1 MLMAN
6 EFVRIWIREGPRL
19 MSNLIDVR
27 NLTLTVP
34 SRKGRVPVVQDLS
47 FTIKQGEK
55 LGLVGE
61 SGSGKSLT
69 AFSLMRLIKEPV
81 RIESGEIHINGVDVL
96 KLSAEQFRKYR
107 GSEIAM
113 IYQDPMSALNPIM
126 KIGDQIVES
135 IQLHKKISKADARKL
150 AIELLASVGI
160 PEPEERI
167 DSYPFE
173 MSGGMLQRVVI
184 AIALSGEP
192 KVLIADEAT
201 TALDVTTQERVLN
214 LLNRLAEERNL
225 SVLLITHDLGVA
237 AQFSDRINVMYGGK
251 LVEQGNIKDVFTN
264 PYHPYTRALLDS
276 RCDYTVDV
284 DKPIRSIAGQPPRP
298 DNRPPG
304 CVFAPRCEHA
314 ISQCASEVPA
324 LRSVDERHVACIRV
338 EELSSVRNS

>member
-1 MLMAN
+1 MN
-6 EFVRIWIREGPRL
+6 
-19 MSNLIDVR
+19 NLIEVR

-34 SRKGRVPVVQDLS
+34 SSKGRVPVVDDLS
-47 FTIKQGEK
+47 FTIRQGEK

-81 RIESGEIHINGVDVL
+81 RIESGEILIGGVDVL
-96 KLSAEQFRKYR
+96 KLGADQFRKYR

-126 KIGDQIVES
+126 KIGDQIIES
-135 IQLHKKISKADARKL
+135 IQLHKKISKADAKKE
-150 AIELLASVGI
+150 AISLLASVGI

-167 DSYPFE
+167 SSYPFE

-201 TALDVTTQERVLN
+201 TALDVTTQERVLD
-214 LLNRLAEERNL
+214 LLNRLALDRNL
-225 SVLLITHDLGVA
+225 SILLITHDLGVA

-251 LVEQGNIKDVFTN
+251 LVEQGEIKDVFTN
-264 PYHPYTRALLDS
+264 PYHPYTRALLNS
-276 RCDYTVDV
+276 RCDYTINVNE
-284 DKPIRSIAGQPPRP
+284 PIKSIAGQPPRL
-298 DNRPPG
+298 DNRPAG

-314 ISQCASEVPA
+314 ISLCTSEVPK
-324 LRSVDERHVACIRV
+324 LRELNKRNVACIRV
-338 EELSSVRNS
+338 EELLMVNK

>member
-1 MLMAN
+1 
-6 EFVRIWIREGPRL
+6 
-19 MSNLIDVR
+19 MSNVIEVR

-34 SRKGRVPVVQDLS
+34 SSKGRVPVVHELS
-47 FTIKQGEK
+47 FAIEQGEK

-69 AFSLMRLIKEPV
+69 AFSLMRLIKDPV
-81 RIESGEIHINGVDVL
+81 RIESGEIIFSGVNVL
-96 KLSAEQFRKYR
+96 KLSDEQFRRYR

-126 KIGDQIVES
+126 RIGDQIIES
-135 IQLHKKISKADARKL
+135 IQLHKKISKKNALKE
-150 AIELLASVGI
+150 AISLLESVGI
-160 PEPEERI
+160 PEPEERAN
-167 DSYPFE
+167 SYPFE

-214 LLNRLAEERNL
+214 LLNRLAAERNL

-237 AQFSDRINVMYGGK
+237 AQFSDRINVMYGGR
-251 LVEQGNIKDVFTN
+251 LVEQGKIKDVFTN
-264 PYHPYTRALLDS
+264 PFHPYTRALLDS

-284 DKPIRSIAGQPPRP
+284 NTPIRSIAGQPPRP
-298 DNRPPG
+298 DNRPSG

-314 ISQCASEVPA
+314 VSQCTSDVPV
-324 LRSVDERHVACIRV
+324 LREISMRQVACIRV
-338 EELSSVRNS
+338 EELSAVKES

>member
-1 MLMAN
+1 MN
-6 EFVRIWIREGPRL
+6 
-19 MSNLIDVR
+19 NLIEVR

-34 SRKGRVPVVQDLS
+34 SSKGRVPVVDDLS
-47 FTIKQGEK
+47 FTIRQGEK

-81 RIESGEIHINGVDVL
+81 RIESGEILIGGVDVL
-96 KLSAEQFRKYR
+96 KLGADQFRKYR

-126 KIGDQIVES
+126 KIGDQIIES
-135 IQLHKKISKADARKL
+135 IQLHKKISKADAKKE
-150 AIELLASVGI
+150 AISLLASVGI

-167 DSYPFE
+167 SSYPFE

-201 TALDVTTQERVLN
+201 TALDVTTQERVLD
-214 LLNRLAEERNL
+214 LLNRLALDRNL
-225 SVLLITHDLGVA
+225 SILLITHDLGVA

-251 LVEQGNIKDVFTN
+251 LVEQGEIKDVFTN
-264 PYHPYTRALLDS
+264 PYHPYTRALLNS
-276 RCDYTVDV
+276 RCDYTINVNE
-284 DKPIRSIAGQPPRP
+284 PIKSIAGQPPRS
-298 DNRPPG
+298 DNRPAG

-314 ISQCASEVPA
+314 ISLCTSEVPK
-324 LRSVDERHVACIRV
+324 LRELNKRNVACIRV
-338 EELSSVRNS
+338 EELLMVNK

>member
-1 MLMAN
+1 
-6 EFVRIWIREGPRL
+6 
-19 MSNLIDVR
+19 MSNVIEVR

-34 SRKGRVPVVQDLS
+34 SSKGRVPVVHDLS
-47 FTIKQGEK
+47 FAIEQGEK

-69 AFSLMRLIKEPV
+69 AFSLMRLIKDPV
-81 RIESGEIHINGVDVL
+81 RIESGEIIFSGVNAL
-96 KLSAEQFRKYR
+96 KLSDEQFRRYR

-126 KIGDQIVES
+126 RIGDQIIES
-135 IQLHKKISKADARKL
+135 IQLHKKISKKNALKE
-150 AIELLASVGI
+150 AISLLESVGI
-160 PEPEERI
+160 PEPEERAN
-167 DSYPFE
+167 SYPFE

-214 LLNRLAEERNL
+214 LLNRLAAERNL

-237 AQFSDRINVMYGGK
+237 AQFSDRINVMYGGR
-251 LVEQGNIKDVFTN
+251 LVEQGKIKDVFTN
-264 PYHPYTRALLDS
+264 PFHPYTRALLDS

-284 DKPIRSIAGQPPRP
+284 NTPIRSIAGQPPRP
-298 DNRPPG
+298 DNRPSG

-314 ISQCASEVPA
+314 VSQCTSDVPV
-324 LRSVDERHVACIRV
+324 LREISMRQVACIRV
-338 EELSSVRNS
+338 EELSAVKES

>member
-1 MLMAN
+1 MEN
-6 EFVRIWIREGPRL
+6 EFVKTWIRESL
-19 MSNLIDVR
+19 QSMNNLIEVR

-34 SRKGRVPVVQDLS
+34 SSKGRVPVVDDLS
-47 FTIKQGEK
+47 FTIRQGEK

-81 RIESGEIHINGVDVL
+81 RIESGEILIGGVDVL
-96 KLSAEQFRKYR
+96 KLGADQFRKYR

-126 KIGDQIVES
+126 KIGDQIIES
-135 IQLHKKISKADARKL
+135 IQLHKKISKSDAKKE
-150 AIELLASVGI
+150 AISLLASVGI

-167 DSYPFE
+167 SSYPFE

-201 TALDVTTQERVLN
+201 TALDVTTQERVLD
-214 LLNRLAEERNL
+214 LLNRLALDRNL
-225 SVLLITHDLGVA
+225 SILLITHDLGVA

-251 LVEQGNIKDVFTN
+251 LVEQGEIKDVFTN
-264 PYHPYTRALLDS
+264 PYHPYTRALLNS
-276 RCDYTVDV
+276 RCDYTINVNE
-284 DKPIRSIAGQPPRP
+284 PIKSIAGQPPRP
-298 DNRPPG
+298 DNRPAG

-314 ISQCASEVPA
+314 ISLCTSEVPT
-324 LRSVDERHVACIRV
+324 LRELNKRNVACIRV
-338 EELSSVRNS
+338 EDLLMVNK

>member
-1 MLMAN
+1 
-6 EFVRIWIREGPRL
+6 
-19 MSNLIDVR
+19 MSNLIEVR

-34 SRKGRVPVVQDLS
+34 TSKGRASVVENLTFSIQ
-47 FTIKQGEK
+47 QGEK

-69 AFSLMRLIKEPV
+69 AYSLMRLIKAPV
-81 RIESGEIHINGVDVL
+81 RIESGEILINGVDVL
-96 KLSAEQFRKYR
+96 KLTEEEFRKYR

-126 KIGDQIVES
+126 KIGDQIIES
-135 IQLHKKISKADARKL
+135 ILLHKKISKKEALKI
-150 AIELLASVGI
+150 AIALLESVGI
-160 PEPEERI
+160 PEPEERVH
-167 DSYPFE
+167 SYPFE

-237 AQFSDRINVMYGGK
+237 AQFSDRINVMYGGR
-251 LVEQGNIKDVFTN
+251 LVEQGRTRDVFTL
-264 PYHPYTRALLDS
+264 PQHPYTRALLDS

-284 DKPIRSIAGQPPRP
+284 NKPIRSIAGQPPRP
-298 DNRPPG
+298 DNRPSG
-304 CVFAPRCEHA
+304 CVFAPRCEHVEA
-314 ISQCASEVPA
+314 ACISSIPE
-324 LRSVDERHVACIRV
+324 LRDIDDRAVACIRA
-338 EELSSVRNS
+338 EELKSVKN

>member
-1 MLMAN
+1 
-6 EFVRIWIREGPRL
+6 
-19 MSNLIDVR
+19 MSNVIEVR

-34 SRKGRVPVVQDLS
+34 SSKGRVPVVHDLS
-47 FTIKQGEK
+47 FAIEQGEK

-69 AFSLMRLIKEPV
+69 AFSLMRLIKDPV
-81 RIESGEIHINGVDVL
+81 RIESGEILFSGVNVL
-96 KLSAEQFRKYR
+96 KLSDEQFRRYR

-126 KIGDQIVES
+126 RIGDQIIES
-135 IQLHKKISKADARKL
+135 IQLHKKISKKNALKE
-150 AIELLASVGI
+150 AISLLESVGI
-160 PEPEERI
+160 PEPEERAN
-167 DSYPFE
+167 SYPFE

-214 LLNRLAEERNL
+214 LLNRLAAERNL

-237 AQFSDRINVMYGGK
+237 AQFSDRINVMYGGR
-251 LVEQGNIKDVFTN
+251 LVEQGKIKDVFTN
-264 PYHPYTRALLDS
+264 PFHPYTRALLDS

-284 DKPIRSIAGQPPRP
+284 NTPIRSIAGQPPRP
-298 DNRPPG
+298 DNRPSG

-314 ISQCASEVPA
+314 VSQCTSDVPV
-324 LRSVDERHVACIRV
+324 LREISMRQVACIRV
-338 EELSSVRNS
+338 EELSAVKES

>member
-1 MLMAN
+1 
-6 EFVRIWIREGPRL
+6 
-19 MSNLIDVR
+19 MSNVIEVR

-34 SRKGRVPVVQDLS
+34 SSKGRVPVVHDLS
-47 FTIKQGEK
+47 FAIEQGEK

-69 AFSLMRLIKEPV
+69 AFSLMRLIKDPV
-81 RIESGEIHINGVDVL
+81 RIESGEIIFSGVNVL
-96 KLSAEQFRKYR
+96 KLSDEQFRRYR

-126 KIGDQIVES
+126 RIGDQIIES
-135 IQLHKKISKADARKL
+135 IQLHKKISKKNALKE
-150 AIELLASVGI
+150 AISLLESVGI
-160 PEPEERI
+160 PEPEERVN
-167 DSYPFE
+167 SYPFE

-214 LLNRLAEERNL
+214 LLNRLAAERNL

-237 AQFSDRINVMYGGK
+237 AQFSDRINVMYGGR
-251 LVEQGNIKDVFTN
+251 LVEQGKIKDVFTN
-264 PYHPYTRALLDS
+264 PFHPYTRALLDS

-284 DKPIRSIAGQPPRP
+284 NTPIRSIAGQPPRP
-298 DNRPPG
+298 DNRPSG

-314 ISQCASEVPA
+314 VSQCTSDVPV
-324 LRSVDERHVACIRV
+324 LREISMRQVACIRV
-338 EELSSVRNS
+338 EELSAVKES

>member
-1 MLMAN
+1 
-6 EFVRIWIREGPRL
+6 
-19 MSNLIDVR
+19 MSNLIEVK

-34 SRKGRVPVVQDLS
+34 SAKGRVPVIHDLS
-47 FTIKQGEK
+47 FTIPQGEK

-81 RIESGEIHINGVDVL
+81 RIESGEILISGVDVL
-96 KLSAEQFRKYR
+96 KLNEEQFRKYR

-126 KIGDQIVES
+126 KIGDQIIES
-135 IQLHKKISKADARKL
+135 IQLHKKISKRDALKE
-150 AIELLASVGI
+150 AISLLASVGI
-160 PEPEERI
+160 PEPEQRVN
-167 DSYPFE
+167 SYPFE

-201 TALDVTTQERVLN
+201 TALDVTTQERVLD

-237 AQFSDRINVMYGGK
+237 AQFSDRINVMYGGR
-251 LVEQGNIKDVFTN
+251 LVEQGKIKEVFTN
-264 PYHPYTRALLDS
+264 PFHPYTRALLDS

-284 DKPIRSIAGQPPRP
+284 NKPIKSIAGQPPRP
-298 DNRPPG
+298 DNRPAG
-304 CVFAPRCEHA
+304 CVFAPRCDYA
-314 ISQCASEVPA
+314 IAECTSEIPA
-324 LRSVDERHVACIRV
+324 LREVSNRHVACIRA
-338 EELSSVRNS
+338 EDLLEVRTK

>member
-1 MLMAN
+1 
-6 EFVRIWIREGPRL
+6 
-19 MSNLIDVR
+19 MSNVIEVR

-34 SRKGRVPVVQDLS
+34 SSKGRVPVVHDLS
-47 FTIKQGEK
+47 FAIEQGEK

-69 AFSLMRLIKEPV
+69 AFSLMRLIKDPV
-81 RIESGEIHINGVDVL
+81 RIESGEILFSGVNVL
-96 KLSAEQFRKYR
+96 KLSDEQFRRYR

-126 KIGDQIVES
+126 RIGDQIIES
-135 IQLHKKISKADARKL
+135 IQLHKKISKKNALKE
-150 AIELLASVGI
+150 AISLLESVGI
-160 PEPEERI
+160 PEPEERVN
-167 DSYPFE
+167 SYPFE

-214 LLNRLAEERNL
+214 LLNRLAAERNL
-225 SVLLITHDLGVA
+225 SVLLITNDLGVA
-237 AQFSDRINVMYGGK
+237 AQFSDRINVMYGGR
-251 LVEQGNIKDVFTN
+251 LVEQGKIKDVFTN
-264 PYHPYTRALLDS
+264 PFHPYTRALLDS

-284 DKPIRSIAGQPPRP
+284 NTPIRSIAGQPPRP
-298 DNRPPG
+298 DNRPSG

-314 ISQCASEVPA
+314 VSQCTSDVPV
-324 LRSVDERHVACIRV
+324 LREISMRQVACIRV
-338 EELSSVRNS
+338 EELSAVKEL

>member
-1 MLMAN
+1 MEN
-6 EFVRIWIREGPRL
+6 ESVKTWIRESL
-19 MSNLIDVR
+19 QSMNNLIEVR

-34 SRKGRVPVVQDLS
+34 SSKGRVPVVDDLS
-47 FTIKQGEK
+47 FTIRQGEK

-81 RIESGEIHINGVDVL
+81 RIESGEILIGGVDVL
-96 KLSAEQFRKYR
+96 KLGADQFRKYR

-126 KIGDQIVES
+126 KIGDQIIES
-135 IQLHKKISKADARKL
+135 IQLHKKISKADAKKE
-150 AIELLASVGI
+150 AISLLASVGI

-167 DSYPFE
+167 SSYPFE

-201 TALDVTTQERVLN
+201 TALDVTTQERVLD
-214 LLNRLAEERNL
+214 LLNRLALDRNL
-225 SVLLITHDLGVA
+225 SILLITHDLGVA

-251 LVEQGNIKDVFTN
+251 LVEQGEIKDVFTN
-264 PYHPYTRALLDS
+264 PYHPYTRALLNS
-276 RCDYTVDV
+276 RCDYTINVNE
-284 DKPIRSIAGQPPRP
+284 PIKSIAGQPPRP
-298 DNRPPG
+298 DNRPAG

-314 ISQCASEVPA
+314 ISLCTSEVPT
-324 LRSVDERHVACIRV
+324 LRELNKRNVACIRV
-338 EELSSVRNS
+338 EDLLMVNK

>member
-1 MLMAN
+1 MN
-6 EFVRIWIREGPRL
+6 
-19 MSNLIDVR
+19 NLIEVR

-34 SRKGRVPVVQDLS
+34 SSKGRVPVVDDLS
-47 FTIKQGEK
+47 FTIRQGEK

-81 RIESGEIHINGVDVL
+81 RIESGEILIGGVDVL
-96 KLSAEQFRKYR
+96 KLGADQFREYR

-126 KIGDQIVES
+126 KIGDQIIES
-135 IQLHKKISKADARKL
+135 IQLHKKISKADAKKE
-150 AIELLASVGI
+150 AISLLASVGI

-167 DSYPFE
+167 SSYPFE

-201 TALDVTTQERVLN
+201 TALDVTTQERVLD
-214 LLNRLAEERNL
+214 LLNRLALDRNL
-225 SVLLITHDLGVA
+225 SILLITHDLGVA

-251 LVEQGNIKDVFTN
+251 LVEQGEIKDVFTN
-264 PYHPYTRALLDS
+264 PYHPYTRALLNS
-276 RCDYTVDV
+276 RCDYTINVNE
-284 DKPIRSIAGQPPRP
+284 PIKSIAGQPPRP
-298 DNRPPG
+298 DNRPAG

-314 ISQCASEVPA
+314 ISLCTSEVPT
-324 LRSVDERHVACIRV
+324 LRELNKRNVACIRV
-338 EELSSVRNS
+338 EDLLMVNK

>member
-1 MLMAN
+1 MN
-6 EFVRIWIREGPRL
+6 
-19 MSNLIDVR
+19 NLIEVR

-34 SRKGRVPVVQDLS
+34 SSKGRVPVVDDLS
-47 FTIKQGEK
+47 FTIRQGEK

-81 RIESGEIHINGVDVL
+81 RIESGEILIGGVDVL
-96 KLSAEQFRKYR
+96 KLGADQFREYR

-126 KIGDQIVES
+126 KIGDQIIES
-135 IQLHKKISKADARKL
+135 IQLHKKISKADAKKE
-150 AIELLASVGI
+150 AISLLASVGI

-167 DSYPFE
+167 SSYPFE

-201 TALDVTTQERVLN
+201 TALDVTTQERVLD
-214 LLNRLAEERNL
+214 LLNRLALDRNL
-225 SVLLITHDLGVA
+225 SILLITHDLGVA

-251 LVEQGNIKDVFTN
+251 LVEQGEIKDVFTN
-264 PYHPYTRALLDS
+264 PYHPYTRALLNS
-276 RCDYTVDV
+276 RCDYTINVNE
-284 DKPIRSIAGQPPRP
+284 PIKSIAGQPPRP
-298 DNRPPG
+298 DNRPAG

-314 ISQCASEVPA
+314 ISLCTSEVPK
-324 LRSVDERHVACIRV
+324 LRELNKRNVACIRV
-338 EELSSVRNS
+338 EELLMVNK